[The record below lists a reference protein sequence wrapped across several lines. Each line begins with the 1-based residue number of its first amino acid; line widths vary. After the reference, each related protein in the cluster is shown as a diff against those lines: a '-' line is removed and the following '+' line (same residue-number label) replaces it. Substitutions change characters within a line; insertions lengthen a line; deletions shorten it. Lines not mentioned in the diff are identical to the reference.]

1 MFSVPG
7 TWYCSSFIHREALRA
22 QLQIDRFRFVNYQK
36 FVTKRVIL
44 RMEVQ
49 SGNNNFDGGSKQFL
63 LGGIWSHGT
72 WYLVTSSIL
81 HRVDINLSI
90 SIGPH
95 DHHAATEVLLQM
107 IQTTIDSIHKRT

>member
-1 MFSVPG
+1 MPVYSEVVVNRYFVQKRSICSTLSRINSDYTNVQC
-7 TWYCSSFIHREALRA
+7 TWYCSSFIHREVLRA

-49 SGNNNFDGGSKQFL
+49 TGKNNFDGGSKQFL

-72 WYLVTSSIL
+72 W
-81 HRVDINLSI
+81 
-90 SIGPH
+90 
-95 DHHAATEVLLQM
+95 
-107 IQTTIDSIHKRT
+107 